1 MPSLKRTA
9 KAFEKFEML
18 GKRHMIS
25 FLFVVLASYKK
36 MSCFF
41 FCLLYP
47 TQPYPTLPQP
57 YLTLPTYPSSWFELR
72 RLPLKPLPKWKARG
86 LSSFVVC
93 RVFQVE
99 LVDFY
104 HRIPGLYPSGNQ
116 HISPWDFRQIIFKSV
131 LGRSMGQGR
140 YIYLLICHKNQPNAG
155 LAYGAWIFL

>member
-1 MPSLKRTA
+1 MARLGGSLSHIPSLKRTA
-9 KAFEKFEML
+9 KVSETFEML

-25 FLFVVLASYKK
+25 FLFVVLAYYKK

-41 FCLLYP
+41 LPTLPYP
-47 TQPYPTLPQP
+47 TQPYLTPTLPYP
-57 YLTLPTYPSSWFELR
+57 TYLPTLPAKIELR

-104 HRIPGLYPSGNQ
+104 NRIPGYPSGNQ
-116 HISPWDFRQIIFKSV
+116 HISPWEKANHLHKCIGKVD
-131 LGRSMGQGR
+131 GTNG
-140 YIYLLICHKNQPNAG
+140 ICT
-155 LAYGAWIFL
+155 Y